1 MTFGCFVA
9 DGTIK
14 PDGITVERLKLAGR
28 SKNEEEEEDVVDAG
42 DMGVNVSDE
51 DEHVEFVGLG
61 QILGELGGGNKSISG
76 C

>member
-1 MTFGCFVA
+1 MGCFVA

-14 PDGITVERLKLAGR
+14 PEGITDERLKLAGR
-28 SKNEEEEEDVVDAG
+28 SKNDEDEDDVVDAG
-42 DMGVNVSDE
+42 EIGVNVSDD
-51 DEHVEFVGLG
+51 DEQVEFVGLG